1 MSPSVRLL
9 LPLIALGASCTLA
22 WGSPLAFE
30 QVHIALA
37 GRNKSSGTPS
47 GMSVSWFT
55 LNTSSA
61 PSVKYGTSS
70 GNLDKIATG
79 KTKVYL
85 SGHGYHHHAVLNS
98 IPEGSVQ
105 IFYKVG
111 DSTANVWDSDERS
124 FRTAKTR
131 NQPFSMSIF
140 GDMGFEDSK
149 QRRVV
154 LPGLEKDWSA
164 TYSRQTLENLK
175 DQKLIDLVWHVGDIG
190 YADDA
195 FGEKP
200 LSFQYEKIYNG
211 YMNWIENITATMPYM
226 VSVGNHESECHSPA
240 CIVQNKKYAQPLRNF
255 SAYNAR
261 WRMPSQ
267 ESSGSR
273 DTNMWYSWNY
283 GDVHFVSLDTETDFP
298 GAEESKTGDSHFP
311 WLPAGGFGVEGE
323 YMAWLEAD
331 LAAADAARKS
341 GDPSGR
347 KWLIAGGHRPYGDV
361 KDCCEALFEK
371 YGVDMYFAGH
381 GHSYAR
387 SMPASK
393 ARVELNHD
401 KHLYQKPNG
410 TVWIMVG
417 GAGCDE
423 MKEGDEPDSQIVSA
437 PDGSTVVTSDR
448 YATGVLSVNST
459 ALYWRLIDSKTGSV
473 LDELSIV

>member
-1 MSPSVRLL
+1 M
-9 LPLIALGASCTLA
+9 G
-22 WGSPLAFE
+22 
-30 QVHIALA
+30 HIALA

-131 NQPFSMSIF
+131 DQPFSMSIF

-200 LSFQYEKIYNG
+200 LSFQY
-211 YMNWIENITATMPYM
+211 
-226 VSVGNHESECHSPA
+226 
-240 CIVQNKKYAQPLRNF
+240 KKYAQPL
-255 SAYNAR
+255 
-261 WRMPSQ
+261 
-267 ESSGSR
+267 
-273 DTNMWYSWNY
+273 
-283 GDVHFVSLDTETDFP
+283 
-298 GAEESKTGDSHFP
+298 
-311 WLPAGGFGVEGE
+311 
-323 YMAWLEAD
+323 
-331 LAAADAARKS
+331 
-341 GDPSGR
+341 
-347 KWLIAGGHRPYGDV
+347 
-361 KDCCEALFEK
+361 
-371 YGVDMYFAGH
+371 
-381 GHSYAR
+381 
-387 SMPASK
+387 
-393 ARVELNHD
+393 
-401 KHLYQKPNG
+401 
-410 TVWIMVG
+410 
-417 GAGCDE
+417 
-423 MKEGDEPDSQIVSA
+423 
-437 PDGSTVVTSDR
+437 
-448 YATGVLSVNST
+448 
-459 ALYWRLIDSKTGSV
+459 
-473 LDELSIV
+473 